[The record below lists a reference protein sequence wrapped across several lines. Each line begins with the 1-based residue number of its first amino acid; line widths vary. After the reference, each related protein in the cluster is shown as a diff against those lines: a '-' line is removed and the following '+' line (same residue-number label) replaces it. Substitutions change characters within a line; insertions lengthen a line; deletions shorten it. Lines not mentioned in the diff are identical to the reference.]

1 MIKILPCPQGPPS
14 LREDDSKTKQRRVK
28 ATRGIQEK
36 DFLEMGASEQSLERW
51 LSFWPEEM
59 GGRISQ
65 AKAQQKR
72 RRAGN
77 KHTVSP
83 EHRGG
88 RRLTQAT
95 GEKAGERK
103 AGAGAGRAL
112 RVQVRSLASFR
123 IGKPSRCSGR
133 LPVRP

>member
-1 MIKILPCPQGPPS
+1 
-14 LREDDSKTKQRRVK
+14 
-28 ATRGIQEK
+28 
-36 DFLEMGASEQSLERW
+36 MGASEQSLERW

-59 GGRISQ
+59 GGRVSE
-65 AKAQQKR
+65 AKARQKQ

-83 EHRGG
+83 EHRGEC
-88 RRLTQAT
+88 RLTQAM

-103 AGAGAGRAL
+103 AEARAGRAL

-123 IGKPSRCSGR
+123 IGKPE
-133 LPVRP
+133 

>member
-77 KHTVSP
+77 KHSQP
-83 EHRGG
+83 RAQRGAQTDPSHG
-88 RRLTQAT
+88 REGWRKEGWGRSREGLTCP
-95 GEKAGERK
+95 GEK
-103 AGAGAGRAL
+103 
-112 RVQVRSLASFR
+112 
-123 IGKPSRCSGR
+123 SG
-133 LPVRP
+133 LI